1 MKELRQIVHFLKPHW
16 GWAVISPICVAT
28 EVVAEL
34 LQPHIM
40 SIIVNQGVLGGDTSL
55 IVPLGIRMVLVVLV
69 GMLGGLLSIFA
80 AGTVSYRMGADIR
93 SALFRKTMSLS
104 FKNIDKLQTGS
115 LITRMTGDVQRV
127 QSVVQASMRLLFR
140 SPILFF
146 GAVSMMLMIHLGLS
160 SVLLVL
166 LPVLIFFVVMILKH
180 AYPQFLAIQKLTDRQ
195 NTIVQEYVSGIRVVK
210 SHVNEQGEYER
221 FKKNNDELVES
232 SLRVTRWVVLLGP
245 VMSLLLNIGI
255 AVIVYYGAQLLDV
268 GEINVGDIMACV
280 NYMAQ
285 ILLSLMMASRIIM
298 SITEASASMYRIDE
312 VLLADDDEVVEV
324 SAEGNDTTDA
334 IVFDHVSF
342 SYDENHRRG
351 TEVLNDVSFS
361 IRKGGTLAIVGGT
374 GAGKSTVTNLI
385 ARFYRPSSGKIWL
398 EGKDINDIEEE
409 RLRQMVGL
417 VMQESLLF
425 SGTLRDN
432 LRWGNL
438 SATDDELMR
447 ACAVARISDF
457 VEAQPDGLNYRV
469 SPKGMNLS
477 GGQRQRLSI
486 ARTLAGHH
494 DIILLDDCLS
504 AVDLRT
510 DSLIRKELAK
520 VEATKVIVA
529 QRMNTIR
536 NADKILVLEQ
546 GEIIGQGTH
555 EELYASCPLYREMC
569 DKQMNAN

>member
-1 MKELRQIVHFLKPHW
+1 MRELRQIMHFLKPHW
-16 GWAVISPICVAT
+16 RWAIISPICVAT

-34 LQPHIM
+34 LQPYIM
-40 SIIVNQGVLGGDTSL
+40 SVIVNQGVLGGDTSL
-55 IVPLGIRMVLVVLV
+55 IVPMGIRMVLVVLM

-104 FKNIDKLQTGS
+104 FKDIDQLQTGS
-115 LITRMTGDVQRV
+115 LITRMTSDVQRV

-166 LPVLIFFVVMILKH
+166 LPVLIFSVVLILKQ
-180 AYPQFLAIQKLTDRQ
+180 AYPQFLVIQKLTDRQ
-195 NTIVQEYVSGIRVVK
+195 NTIVQEYISGIRVVK
-210 SHVNEQGEYER
+210 SHVNERGEYER
-221 FKKNNDELVES
+221 FKRNNDELVDS
-232 SLRVTRWVVLLGP
+232 SLRVARWVVLLGP

-298 SITEASASMYRIDE
+298 SITEASASMSRIDE
-312 VLLADDDEVVEV
+312 VLLADDEEPVDMSVKRTET
-324 SAEGNDTTDA
+324 SDA

-342 SYDENHRRG
+342 SYDKNPRRG
-351 TEVLNDVSFS
+351 TEVLNDISFS

-374 GAGKSTVTNLI
+374 GAGKSTITNLI
-385 ARFYRPSSGKIWL
+385 ARFYHPTSGKIWL
-398 EGKDINDIEEE
+398 DGTDINDIDEE

-425 SGTLRDN
+425 SGTLREN

-438 SATDDELMR
+438 SATDDDLMR
-447 ACAVARISDF
+447 ACSMARIADF
-457 VEAQPDGLNYRV
+457 VEAQPDGLDYQV

-477 GGQRQRLSI
+477 GGQRQRFSI
-486 ARTLAGHH
+486 ARTLAGCH
-494 DIILLDDCLS
+494 DIIVLDDCLS

-520 VEATKVIVA
+520 VDATKVIIA

-555 EELYASCPLYREMC
+555 EELYASCALYKELC